1 MLYEFD
7 VVVVGAGISGISTA
21 YHLRTHCRGRTFAV
35 LERRAALGGTWSL
48 MRYPGVRSDSDMYT
62 FGFSWKPWTDGDI
75 ISPGHNILRYLQ
87 EAVDENGLR
96 PHLRFGQD
104 VVAASYA
111 SRDARWRVSTR
122 AGDTYACQFLV
133 MNTGYFSY
141 ERPHKPWFPGQGA
154 FLGRIVH
161 PQQWD
166 HPAPAVDYKG
176 KRVVVVGSG
185 ATAAT
190 LVPALCDGGAKKVT
204 MLQRSPTYF
213 ISRKRQQDRLYRW
226 LRWALGDGAAHAIK
240 RAQVMLTSTVF
251 YKFCMWD
258 PERARRMLV
267 GDMRRQLPEACD
279 AETHFNPAY
288 GPWVQRLCLVPDGD
302 FFAAIR
308 SGRAEVVT
316 GRIARFTPRG
326 VRVLPKTIRG
336 HGAEREEVYAESGA
350 EVDIAADIIVTA
362 TGIEMQQNFPMSTV
376 DVDVDGVAYDA
387 PQHFV
392 YRGCMLS
399 DVPNF
404 FFTMGYANIS
414 WTLKADLVSRWL
426 CALVNDCGEK
436 SVAQCCPRRPPNDRS
451 SSVQPEGTRFF
462 DLDSG
467 YLQRSAGRMPK
478 QGAQQPWRL
487 DQDVLRDYWRYHVEA
502 FGGKEL
508 ERVAMSSKL

>member
-1 MLYEFD
+1 MTLNYAPNELAATTAAVACFFLTLSHGSGRCTFFPHSRQGLRRLLQHLIR
-7 VVVVGAGISGISTA
+7 VGA
-21 YHLRTHCRGRTFAV
+21 
-35 LERRAALGGTWSL
+35 E
-48 MRYPGVRSDSDMYT
+48 P
-62 FGFSWKPWTDGDI
+62 
-75 ISPGHNILRYLQ
+75 
-87 EAVDENGLR
+87 
-96 PHLRFGQD
+96 
-104 VVAASYA
+104 
-111 SRDARWRVSTR
+111 
-122 AGDTYACQFLV
+122 
-133 MNTGYFSY
+133 
-141 ERPHKPWFPGQGA
+141 
-154 FLGRIVH
+154 
-161 PQQWD
+161 
-166 HPAPAVDYKG
+166 
-176 KRVVVVGSG
+176 
-185 ATAAT
+185 
-190 LVPALCDGGAKKVT
+190 
-204 MLQRSPTYF
+204 
-213 ISRKRQQDRLYRW
+213 RL
-226 LRWALGDGAAHAIK
+226 
-240 RAQVMLTSTVF
+240 
-251 YKFCMWD
+251 
-258 PERARRMLV
+258 
-267 GDMRRQLPEACD
+267 
-279 AETHFNPAY
+279 
-288 GPWVQRLCLVPDGD
+288 RLCLVPDGD